1 MWAARAV
8 MARVSTRVIEPGKLN
23 PARETVKDQ
32 TARAL
37 SDEPGALLDE
47 PCATS
52 LPAGIGC

>member
-1 MWAARAV
+1 